1 MEGSIKLTFSGAD
14 LSNSSLVNA
23 DLNGAD
29 FSHANLNGVS
39 AKRADLGGANLTG
52 ANLTGAD
59 FSKADLRAANLSG
72 AILNDAILVMM
83 LFWWGPTSLVLFLPK
98 PTSPEV
104 VGMPVHATPM
114 PGPPALWEI

>member
-72 AILNDAILVMM
+72 AILNDAILV
-83 LFWWGPTSLVLFLPK
+83 GPTSLVLFLPN

-114 PGPPALWEI
+114 PAPPALWEI